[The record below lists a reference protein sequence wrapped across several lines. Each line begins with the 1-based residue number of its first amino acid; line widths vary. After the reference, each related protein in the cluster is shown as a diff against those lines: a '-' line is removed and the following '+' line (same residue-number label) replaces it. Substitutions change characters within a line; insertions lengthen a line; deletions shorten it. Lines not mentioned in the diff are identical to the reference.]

1 MDYEKRKNNNNK
13 KNNHGLCFYS
23 VQHVFWH
30 PDACTREK
38 QYTTAERGD
47 YLPYMILKVKAE
59 TGTESRLSAV
69 IQSLGP
75 NSGRFVMR
83 ISAGHRG
90 LVSLDFIIISGM
102 ERLPRRTVW
111 IPVCLSILKFRLCQD
126 VVIRCVSPL
135 PGCQLFLQNFSSPF
149 SNTSFLLLPFPRKI

>member
-1 MDYEKRKNNNNK
+1 MNYEKRKQNK
-13 KNNHGLCFYS
+13 TQRNNHGLCFYS

-38 QYTTAERGD
+38 QYMTAERGD

-59 TGTESRLSAV
+59 MGTESRLSAV

-90 LVSLDFIIISGM
+90 PSTLLTLLSSVEWRGSLGGQFGFLS
-102 ERLPRRTVW
+102 
-111 IPVCLSILKFRLCQD
+111 VCQ
-126 VVIRCVSPL
+126 
-135 PGCQLFLQNFSSPF
+135 F
-149 SNTSFLLLPFPRKI
+149 SNSGCARM